1 MSSQNTEQHFIKTFN
16 SMARHQHRY
25 QVFRDF
31 VVLSA
36 ISLHNSVAKNDTL
49 EAEYMEIIGKYSK
62 EEAQK
67 IYDRTGHKR
76 NYINPDELIKISDVQ
91 FPATA
96 TKQHKEIVLAAK
108 QPALRLKKESTNIIV
123 NNSLE
128 YILFII

>member
-49 EAEYMEIIGKYSK
+49 EAEYMEVIGKYSK

-67 IYDRTGHKR
+67 MAELLGCLIDLLEPKPTDVLGQLYMTLELGNTNHVSAEEMEMAWQYAKKR
-76 NYINPDELIKISDVQ
+76 HPEIKI
-91 FPATA
+91 
-96 TKQHKEIVLAAK
+96 
-108 QPALRLKKESTNIIV
+108 
-123 NNSLE
+123 NS
-128 YILFII
+128 